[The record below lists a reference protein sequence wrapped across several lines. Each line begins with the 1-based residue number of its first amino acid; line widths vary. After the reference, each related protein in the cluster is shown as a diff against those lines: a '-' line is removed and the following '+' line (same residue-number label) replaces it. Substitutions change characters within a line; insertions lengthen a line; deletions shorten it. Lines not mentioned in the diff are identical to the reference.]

1 MIGFSILATA
11 GRGLG
16 LVEPLVGDQFPVLK
30 AVVGRCRGGGGGQGE
45 GKAADALLQG
55 GPERPARPHPIN
67 ALCYPT
73 GTTGAAA
80 VTSRPTGAQALRCRE
95 SRHAVRKLGHHH
107 HLAKSLL

>member
-16 LVEPLVGDQFPVLK
+16 LVEPLVGDQLPVLK
-30 AVVGRCRGGGGGQGE
+30 AVVSRRGGGGGGQGE
-45 GKAADALLQG
+45 GKAANALLQG
-55 GPERPARPHPIN
+55 GPERPAGPHRID

-95 SRHAVRKLGHHH
+95 SRHAV
-107 HLAKSLL
+107 